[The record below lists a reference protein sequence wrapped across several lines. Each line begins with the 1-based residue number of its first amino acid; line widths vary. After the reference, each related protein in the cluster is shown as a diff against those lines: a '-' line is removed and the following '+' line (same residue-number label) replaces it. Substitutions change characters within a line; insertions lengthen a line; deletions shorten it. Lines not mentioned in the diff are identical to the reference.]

1 MGIHMLITTSAQLQ
15 RADLFA
21 SEKPTVAWECLPTK
35 NTRLNKTSSFLCNCL
50 FVISEAY
57 CNVMLFLVTGER
69 YVMTIFGVLTFA
81 DQGVYDVINNLGSL
95 AARFIFLPIED
106 SAYLLFSQ
114 TLERGKMA
122 KEQPKV
128 R

>member
-1 MGIHMLITTSAQLQ
+1 
-15 RADLFA
+15 
-21 SEKPTVAWECLPTK
+21 
-35 NTRLNKTSSFLCNCL
+35 
-50 FVISEAY
+50 
-57 CNVMLFLVTGER
+57 
-69 YVMTIFGVLTFA
+69 MTIFGVLTFA